1 MKKLL
6 DLSETCVKTLSKRAI
21 DENTNFK
28 LLAQAILEREATSN
42 SFEKTAVRGTKKNK
56 NKKKSRKA
64 FCLKKRFVGLCGG
77 EAPRQHPNTNQQTSP
92 NTNTE

>member
-28 LLAQAILEREATSN
+28 LLAQAILEREAITN
-42 SFEKTAVRGTKKNK
+42 SFEKTAVRGQKRTK
-56 NKKKSRKA
+56 
-64 FCLKKRFVGLCGG
+64 
-77 EAPRQHPNTNQQTSP
+77 TNS
-92 NTNTE
+92 N

>member
-6 DLSETCVKTLSKRAI
+6 DLSDECVKTLSKKAI

-42 SFEKTAVRGTKKNK
+42 SFEKTAVRGAKKNK
-56 NKKKSRKA
+56 NK
-64 FCLKKRFVGLCGG
+64 
-77 EAPRQHPNTNQQTSP
+77 
-92 NTNTE
+92 

>member
-28 LLAQAILEREATSN
+28 LYAQAILEREAIAN

-56 NKKKSRKA
+56 NK
-64 FCLKKRFVGLCGG
+64 
-77 EAPRQHPNTNQQTSP
+77 
-92 NTNTE
+92 

>member
-28 LLAQAILEREATSN
+28 LLAQAILEREAITN
-42 SFEKTAVRGTKKNK
+42 SFEKTEVRGQKRTKTNK
-56 NKKKSRKA
+56 N
-64 FCLKKRFVGLCGG
+64 
-77 EAPRQHPNTNQQTSP
+77 E
-92 NTNTE
+92 

>member
-28 LLAQAILEREATSN
+28 LLAQAILEREATCN
-42 SFEKTAVRGTKKNK
+42 SFEKLRCVGQKRTK
-56 NKKKSRKA
+56 
-64 FCLKKRFVGLCGG
+64 
-77 EAPRQHPNTNQQTSP
+77 TNS
-92 NTNTE
+92 N

>member
-6 DLSETCVKTLSKRAI
+6 DLSDECVKTLSKKAI

-42 SFEKTAVRGTKKNK
+42 SFEKTEVRGAKKNK
-56 NKKKSRKA
+56 NK
-64 FCLKKRFVGLCGG
+64 
-77 EAPRQHPNTNQQTSP
+77 
-92 NTNTE
+92 

>member
-42 SFEKTAVRGTKKNK
+42 SFEKLRCVGQKRTK
-56 NKKKSRKA
+56 
-64 FCLKKRFVGLCGG
+64 
-77 EAPRQHPNTNQQTSP
+77 TNS
-92 NTNTE
+92 N

>member
-6 DLSETCVKTLSKRAI
+6 DLSENCVKTLSKKAI

-28 LLAQAILEREATSN
+28 KLAQAILEREATSN

-56 NKKKSRKA
+56 NK
-64 FCLKKRFVGLCGG
+64 
-77 EAPRQHPNTNQQTSP
+77 
-92 NTNTE
+92 

>member
-28 LLAQAILEREATSN
+28 LLAQDILELEATSN

-56 NKKKSRKA
+56 NK
-64 FCLKKRFVGLCGG
+64 
-77 EAPRQHPNTNQQTSP
+77 
-92 NTNTE
+92 

>member
-6 DLSETCVKTLSKRAI
+6 DLSDNCVKTLSKRAI

-56 NKKKSRKA
+56 NK
-64 FCLKKRFVGLCGG
+64 
-77 EAPRQHPNTNQQTSP
+77 QQLTATAMCSSGFE
-92 NTNTE
+92 TENFK

>member
-1 MKKLL
+1 MIAAFEEWCNACGVCHILGEHTIIYKIKDIKKMKKLL

-56 NKKKSRKA
+56 NK
-64 FCLKKRFVGLCGG
+64 
-77 EAPRQHPNTNQQTSP
+77 
-92 NTNTE
+92 